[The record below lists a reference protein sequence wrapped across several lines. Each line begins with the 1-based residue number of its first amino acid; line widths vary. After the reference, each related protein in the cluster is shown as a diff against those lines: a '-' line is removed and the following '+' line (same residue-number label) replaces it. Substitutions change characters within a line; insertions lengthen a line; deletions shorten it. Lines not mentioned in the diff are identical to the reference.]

1 MREQSFGTQLSNR
14 DFFIRR
20 WSVEYPA
27 FVDVFKALPPD
38 RLDYRPHAGS
48 RSAGELVALLVSLE
62 RSCVELCETGQ
73 GSYNSRLRVHAAVGP
88 ATLDAMIAVY
98 QERHH
103 ALAER
108 VNDLVDATWDEPPR
122 MIRVEHESRRRAS

>member
-20 WSVEYPA
+20 WSVEYPV
-27 FVDVFKALPPD
+27 FVDVFKALPAD

-48 RSAGELVALLVSLE
+48 RPAGELVALLVSLE

-73 GSYNSRLRVHAAVGP
+73 GSYNRRLRVHAAAG
-88 ATLDAMIAVY
+88 AGTLGAMIAAY
-98 QERHH
+98 PEQHH
-103 ALAER
+103 ALCER
-108 VNDLVDATWDEPPR
+108 LDE
-122 MIRVEHESRRRAS
+122 RAYST